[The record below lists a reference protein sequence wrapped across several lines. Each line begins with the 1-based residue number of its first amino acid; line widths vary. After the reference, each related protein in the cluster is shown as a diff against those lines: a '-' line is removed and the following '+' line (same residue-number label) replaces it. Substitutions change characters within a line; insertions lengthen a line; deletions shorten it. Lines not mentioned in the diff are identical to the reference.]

1 MSSKKRVLLG
11 FITVA
16 MDVLMATMAFY
27 LAYQMRAL
35 IPFPTPLL
43 LGPFRE
49 YMVHWFLQ
57 TASLIATFFIYRLYH
72 TRRGHSRVDLFYTVV
87 SAVSIAAVIAI
98 PLGWLIGHTGR
109 GREIAVAL
117 SGAARA
123 LPSLGLVVLLV
134 LLLGVVHKTEAAVV
148 AFVLLAIPSILAGA
162 YAGFEAIDRTVIDA
176 GRAVGMTEWQVLW
189 KVEVPLGLPLLIGG
203 LRSAT
208 LQVVAT
214 VTIAAYVGLGGL
226 GFFIIQGIQIRSFPQ
241 ILGASL
247 IVVALA
253 LALDGLFA
261 LLQRLV
267 VPRGVAGRGA
277 RRPRERSGA
286 PTAAAAAATS

>member
-1 MSSKKRVLLG
+1 MNV
-11 FITVA
+11 FT
-16 MDVLMATMAFY
+16 DAFAWIFSPDR
-27 LAYQMRAL
+27 LAGSL
-35 IPFPTPLL
+35 PLPL
-43 LGPFRE
+43 AIGQHLAF
-49 YMVHWFLQ
+49 
-57 TASLIATFFIYRLYH
+57 TF
-72 TRRGHSRVDLFYTVV
+72 G
-87 SAVSIAAVIAI
+87 AVTIAAIIAI

-134 LLLGVVHKTEAAVV
+134 LVLGVVHKTEAAMV

-176 GRAVGMTEWQVLW
+176 GRAVGMTGWQILW
-189 KVEVPLGLPLLIGG
+189 MIEVPLGLTLLIGG

-247 IVVALA
+247 IVVVLA

-267 VPRGVAGRGA
+267 VPRGVAGRTARQKSEPAALHGSRRRTAGA
-277 RRPRERSGA
+277 
-286 PTAAAAAATS
+286 TT

>member
-1 MSSKKRVLLG
+1 MNVFLDAFAWIFSPDRLTGSLPLPLAIWQHLAFTFG
-11 FITVA
+11 SVA
-16 MDVLMATMAFY
+16 
-27 LAYQMRAL
+27 
-35 IPFPTPLL
+35 
-43 LGPFRE
+43 
-49 YMVHWFLQ
+49 
-57 TASLIATFFIYRLYH
+57 
-72 TRRGHSRVDLFYTVV
+72 
-87 SAVSIAAVIAI
+87 IAALIAI

-109 GREIAVAL
+109 GREVAVAL

-134 LLLGVVHKTEAAVV
+134 LVIGVLHKTEAAVV

-176 GRAVGMTEWQVLW
+176 GRAVGMTGWQVLW
-189 KVEVPLGLPLLIGG
+189 KIEVPLGLPLLIGG

-253 LALDGLFA
+253 LLLDGLFA

-267 VPRGVAGRGA
+267 VPRGVAGRTA
-277 RRPRERSGA
+277 RRRDDGA
-286 PTAAAAAATS
+286 AGRTPSLRPARTADGL